1 MPGAGPVTILLP
13 NYNIYT
19 EYGFGKFLDFSEANS
34 RNERA
39 PGDKTPADGL
49 PAGLELEF

>member
-19 EYGFGKFLDFSEANS
+19 EYGFDKFLDFTVVNS
-34 RNERA
+34 RKWA
-39 PGDKTPADGL
+39 SVLKCIFDKP
-49 PAGLELEF
+49 ES